1 MKKKFENIVK
11 KYDKK
16 YNILNTIK
24 YIFFLL
30 LLVSFSEIRMRLIN
44 SDDTIHFMS
53 LFMLMVLFLLLFIAL
68 DLYIERLKLIEIIR
82 ENKTNKKRFIKI
94 SMYMQRIQRTTM
106 YLSDIAIKYQY
117 CWEFL
122 KNTLAINNPEMVDA
136 MKKIEM
142 LSEENLEKEH
152 NELNK

>member
-1 MKKKFENIVK
+1 
-11 KYDKK
+11 
-16 YNILNTIK
+16 
-24 YIFFLL
+24 
-30 LLVSFSEIRMRLIN
+30 MRLIN